1 MVDELARLMADRVS
15 THTPQHVVDIVKSE
29 PSTTVLGRTNR
40 RR

>member
-1 MVDELARLMADRVS
+1 MADR
-15 THTPQHVVDIVKSE
+15 TRHNMLPIYVKSE